1 MSVVPEIRVRAANGL
16 TIRTDGEFVLYWM
29 IANRRA
35 TWNFGLQRAVEWATK
50 LNKPLFVFEP
60 LRAGYQWASDRI
72 HRFVIDGMQDNAV
85 AFANHN
91 VAYFPYV
98 EPELDADKGLLAA
111 LAQRACV
118 VVTDEFPC
126 FFLPR
131 MVTSAAGRL
140 PVLVEAVDSNGLLPL
155 RAASQ
160 VFVTALSFRSFLQ
173 KNLKPHL
180 NDMPLPDPLAGT
192 CLPRLK
198 GLPEEITQRWPAAS
212 AELLAGDNSGLAR
225 MPIDHSV
232 GVVATRGG
240 SVAAGIAMQEFL
252 ERRLTRYEEDGN
264 HPDHDVRSGLSPYL
278 HFGHISAHEVFHH
291 LMQSQEWHPELLKK
305 NGGRRGW
312 WGVSDA
318 AESFLDELIIW
329 RELGYV
335 FSSQREDYDQFESLP
350 TWAQATLDEH
360 VNDPREHL
368 YSLAEF
374 ESAATHDRV
383 WNAAQ
388 TQLLREGRIHNYLRM
403 LWGKKILEWSRTPR
417 EALDVMIELNN
428 KYALDGRN
436 PNSYSGIFW
445 VLGRF
450 DRPWGPVRPIFG
462 SIRYMSSDN
471 TVRKLQ
477 IKDYLRRYSSS

>member
-1 MSVVPEIRVRAANGL
+1 MPFVPDLRVRPANEQS
-16 TIRTDGEFVLYWM
+16 IRADGEFVLYWM
-29 IANRRA
+29 IATRRA
-35 TWNFGLQRAVEWATK
+35 TWNFGLQRAVEWAKK
-50 LNKPLFVFEP
+50 LNKPLLIFEP
-60 LRAGYQWASDRI
+60 LRVGYRWASDRI
-72 HRFVIDGMQDNAV
+72 HRFVIDGMRDNAA
-85 AFANHN
+85 AFAKHN

-98 EPELDADKGLLAA
+98 EPSLDADKGLLAA
-111 LAQRACV
+111 LAERACV

-131 MVTSAAGRL
+131 MVASAASRL
-140 PVLVEAVDSNGLLPL
+140 PVLVEQVDSNGLLPL

-173 KNLKPHL
+173 KNLTRHL
-180 NDMPLPDPLAGT
+180 EEMPLPDPLAGVR
-192 CLPRLK
+192 LPRLSK
-198 GLPEEITQRWPAAS
+198 LPAEIARRWPPTS
-212 AELLAGDNSGLAR
+212 PELLAGDAAELSRLS
-225 MPIDHSV
+225 IDHSV
-232 GVVATRGG
+232 GVVETRGG
-240 SVAAGIAMQEFL
+240 SIAARAAMRDFL
-252 ERRLTRYEEDGN
+252 DHRLTQYSEQGN

-278 HFGHISAHEVFHH
+278 HFGHISAHEVFHE
-291 LMQSQEWHPELLKK
+291 LMSSQEWHPGLLKT

-312 WGVSDA
+312 WGVSEN

-329 RELGYV
+329 RELGYT
-335 FSSQREDYDQFESLP
+335 FCSQRDDYDQYKSLP
-350 TWAQATLDEH
+350 TWAQTTLEEH
-360 VNDPREHL
+360 AVDPREHV
-368 YSLAEF
+368 YSLDEF
-374 ESAATHDRV
+374 ENARTHDIV

-450 DRPWGPVRPIFG
+450 DRPWGPIRPIFG
-462 SIRYMSSDN
+462 TIRYMSSDN
-471 TVRKLQ
+471 TVRKLH
-477 IKDYLRRYSSS
+477 IKEYLRRYEAE